1 MKIKQ
6 QIFVNLFNKFDD
18 KPFTLKDIRE
28 QVWIAQGKNPKKFIS
43 KQGYYNNTI
52 ADWLTDRLLI
62 KEAKNTYKLGLY
74 GIQYSKNPN
83 KVNAMLRE
91 LTQNA
96 QDYVNNLPHNK
107 YRSRFTHLIGRKI
120 VNVRHL
126 NPKECDDLGWYK
138 SPLTLELDDG
148 TILIPQT
155 DDEGNDG
162 GAMMHLDLDTR
173 WRENYIEEDVL
184 FTIDAQQSEEE
195 ISKEKE
201 YYLNRGMTSGTID

>member
-52 ADWLTDRLLI
+52 ADWVTNKLLI

-74 GIQYSKNPN
+74 GMQYLKNPN
-83 KVNAMLRE
+83 QFNAMLRE
-91 LTQNA
+91 VKKNA
-96 QDYVNNLPHNK
+96 KDYLDNLPHNK
-107 YRSRFTHLIGRKI
+107 YRTNFTHLIGRKI

-126 NPKECDDLGWYK
+126 NPEECDNFGWYS
-138 SPLTLELDDG
+138 SPLALFLDDG
-148 TILIPQT
+148 TCLIPQS
-155 DDEGNDG
+155 DDEGNNG
-162 GAMMHLDLDTR
+162 GAMAHIDLNK
-173 WRENYIEEDVL
+173 WREDYIQEDVL
-184 FTIDAQQSEEE
+184 FTIDAQQSDEEM
-195 ISKEKE
+195 SKEKE
-201 YYLNRGMTSGTID
+201 YYMNRGVTSGTID

>member
-6 QIFVNLFNKFDD
+6 QIFVNLLDKFDN

-52 ADWLTDRLLI
+52 GEWVTARLLI

-74 GIQYSKNPN
+74 GRQYSREPN
-83 KVNAMLRE
+83 QVNAMLRE
-91 LTQNA
+91 LKKNA
-96 QDYVNNLPHNK
+96 QEYVENLPHNK

-126 NPKECDDLGWYK
+126 NPEECESFGWYK
-138 SPLTLELDDG
+138 SPLAMWLDDG
-148 TILIPQT
+148 TILIPQS

-162 GAMMHLDLDTR
+162 GAMLHHDTNQ
-173 WRENYIEEDVL
+173 WRDNYIEEDVL

-195 ISKEKE
+195 MSKEKE
-201 YYLNRGMTSGTID
+201 YYMNRGMTSGTID